1 MSAEKQQ
8 DDVVLSQQIVEGCL
22 VSRSLVPD
30 CSGQQVETA
39 NVVDWNTL
47 EGDADEEVV
56 KNQRLFIDIGTHVK
70 NIETSHDDIGTI
82 VHRLRRLPKPPTL
95 KDWSSFEV
103 AKWYL
108 RQGHPAIDSKSLNK
122 YCCHLR
128 SLLSMPEEKLP
139 AKISISAPVPSVFS
153 PGDQIDVM
161 DSTSN
166 WWHAFIL
173 SETKNKYNVY
183 WVGLLPQVGSRR
195 CIFKCNPEEV
205 DKHTGVFRVHE
216 DGFVS
221 GESEEHTVDWIIAN
235 FYSKFQPRT
244 FREIVPMSVVD
255 ELAPDSAD
263 EEPRQG
269 NKKPKP
275 KPSSKPIE
283 EPRQGNKKTK
293 PKPSS
298 KPKPGKKE
306 PETNKRSRGG
316 DNVDTSD
323 DGDDCARS
331 SSIVVYIDDG
341 ADDEHDGPDYD
352 VDDHADDDGN
362 DSSNVSN
369 AEPDADADDDD
380 TEDGSDDNVGP
391 LGSDGVAEEDDA
403 GNPASKMDGSR
414 DAVRSSSSDGGHPQ
428 MRFRTMLNVLND
440 VEKAILTLMALHA
453 GLPVHATLFD
463 DLSSTLISV
472 ARFSAEHYCN
482 TAYDTL
488 ASETLTELASY
499 QGQEGVKLP
508 HTQKFLKSLSEYGFC
523 ITPRLWKKEEIVC
536 IAITLLDPRLH
547 FSGIDQKDGLGYSA
561 SYRGMALLDP
571 RVQRIFYER
580 LRLYGFVNPRFHPE
594 KLQTFSSVVI
604 NGGGSWQQD
613 TTWEFP
619 VGTRFQIDTTAVP
632 FMLEV
637 SANVGALEAN
647 GIYVAT
653 KSRNHG
659 KPVYVQV
666 SKLEYDGFVGQVG
679 FRQCLKLNPQNDLKK
694 KFLNSKGG
702 RLDACSPRVLICL
715 DGHKKWGIQL
725 LPAYGS
731 DFFIVEFER
740 GANNANNDAKCFAS
754 MDFNKLKSIFQSC
767 CISVSNVVERSADVL
782 TRRSLLH
789 GHALSFGPTKVT
801 KSKLDIDPDPSFKV
815 TPLGPQGFHSDGPI
829 RSNHT
834 LFDYIGKLK
843 TNAPA
848 CRHRKGHLWT
858 DMWDNPLKKYL
869 PDHISIMQESFSALF
884 GIFKG
889 TYVQTK
895 ASLEGARID
904 ALNVNIPLGCAVVF
918 TFAWKHRGKGD
929 DAHTAT
935 SLSPVAVHARPHFYC
950 LSSDVRKLPTID
962 FEAALEFMSVCAQ
975 KQPDCGSK
983 ILALDSL
990 QTFDRSSALGHW
1002 DAPEVHAFFANQQ
1015 DLDKFVKSQLLEQR
1029 ATKQTSRQNCST
1041 QCMNWNLNLSA
1052 CHQVELRYTNDQGR
1066 SITIEATRACFDSDV
1081 PSFLD
1086 SNGSSYNLV
1095 GPPQPAI
1102 FPATNL
1108 DASQFRDDFQ
1118 TYLLPILTQLN
1129 ESLPEN
1135 WCESHLARLLSV
1147 LDAQAVQNGQYF
1159 RTGLKLKAASK
1170 KYFSPRDGHVQFVD
1184 GQCVLMIP
1192 SQSSDGTK
1200 AAAVGKNDGANE
1212 NAPPRSTLGT
1222 NAGADGTS
1230 CFAAG
1235 AVESSPSASRSAD
1248 DAPSPRLST
1257 TAVTSRGHRSAVVN
1271 EVKSLKLIVDSPA
1284 TTLDDRL
1291 PAFARGRL
1299 NPDVHRDD
1307 WIWDEWQDCNIAG
1320 VGGCHVWNVYTCDR
1334 SSDDIAIQLLGDCR
1348 KYIVVNRTIH
1358 YDDNSNRVTCLEV
1371 GQLSSN
1377 VKRQFVH
1384 FEQVCDSFA
1393 GWARQ
1398 RQARDYS
1405 AEHNASF
1412 QRSNLVRVDCGGDGN
1427 CFYHSCKFLLESYD
1441 MSDSEAYEFSHSGLR
1456 TATVNHF
1463 KTHYHAITYS
1473 DTNNDTQP
1481 VHVLIPKKQR
1491 TSDLDEHGLQQLV
1504 DEYCDKQ
1511 GKLGEYVED
1520 PCVRVFAHLM
1530 DISIIVY
1537 HTSSSNPV
1545 EINRDES
1552 VQRRIL
1558 TLWCNHGHFQVSC
1571 RPLPCT

>member
-1 MSAEKQQ
+1 MSTGSPSQTSLAVVRGDEGSGQMIEFDELLGKAHPGIAKNQEEFKAIGASCQAIDAERKNVGAIVQRLRSQGITLDNWASFQAAMMLIQQ
-8 DDVVLSQQIVEGCL
+8 TYPSVQHRTLEKYTGHL
-22 VSRSLVPD
+22 RSYLKMPPELVPD
-30 CSGQQVETA
+30 
-39 NVVDWNTL
+39 
-47 EGDADEEVV
+47 
-56 KNQRLFIDIGTHVK
+56 
-70 NIETSHDDIGTI
+70 NI
-82 VHRLRRLPKPPTL
+82 
-95 KDWSSFEV
+95 
-103 AKWYL
+103 
-108 RQGHPAIDSKSLNK
+108 
-122 YCCHLR
+122 C
-128 SLLSMPEEKLP
+128 
-139 AKISISAPVPSVFS
+139 ISAPVPYWISA
-153 PGDQIDVM
+153 GAEIDVLDGTHHWWHGVALEVTRSYVKVFWVGFEKSLGRRGKTKNPEFIDKKTRCIRLHEENADISSGPEKQFDAAWIIVNEFVQPQSFVEEVAQKDDHSHPNSETDGKEESERQKVAAKVTRDKARLEARKRKAALAAKKKKAEEAKKAADSKQTSTASEGDSDSKQ
-161 DSTSN
+161 DSTESD
-166 WWHAFIL
+166 
-173 SETKNKYNVY
+173 SE
-183 WVGLLPQVGSRR
+183 
-195 CIFKCNPEEV
+195 
-205 DKHTGVFRVHE
+205 H
-216 DGFVS
+216 
-221 GESEEHTVDWIIAN
+221 
-235 FYSKFQPRT
+235 
-244 FREIVPMSVVD
+244 
-255 ELAPDSAD
+255 
-263 EEPRQG
+263 
-269 NKKPKP
+269 
-275 KPSSKPIE
+275 
-283 EPRQGNKKTK
+283 
-293 PKPSS
+293 
-298 KPKPGKKE
+298 
-306 PETNKRSRGG
+306 
-316 DNVDTSD
+316 
-323 DGDDCARS
+323 
-331 SSIVVYIDDG
+331 
-341 ADDEHDGPDYD
+341 
-352 VDDHADDDGN
+352 VDDRADDDGN
-362 DSSNVSN
+362 DSSYVSN

-391 LGSDGVAEEDDA
+391 RGSDGVAEEDDA

-414 DAVRSSSSDGGHPQ
+414 DAVRSTSSDGGHPQ

-508 HTQKFLKSLSEYGFC
+508 HTKKFLKSLSEYGFC

-679 FRQCLKLNPQNDLKK
+679 FRQCLKPNPQNDLKL

-725 LPAYGS
+725 LPALGS

-754 MDFNKLKSIFQSC
+754 MDFNKLESIFQSC
-767 CISVSNVVERSADVL
+767 CINVSNVVERSADVL
-782 TRRSLLH
+782 TKGSLQR
-789 GHALSFGPTKVT
+789 GHAFSFGPTKVT
-801 KSKLDIDPDPSFKV
+801 KSKLNIDPDPSFKP

-829 RSNHT
+829 RFNHT
-834 LFDYIGKLK
+834 LFDYNGKLK

-895 ASLEGARID
+895 ASLEGARLD

-975 KQPDCGSK
+975 KQPDCGST

-1002 DAPEVHAFFANQQ
+1002 DAPEVHAFFANQK
-1015 DLDKFVKSQLLEQR
+1015 DLDKFVECQLREQR

-1052 CHQVELRYTNDQGR
+1052 CQQVELRYTDDQGR
-1066 SITIEATRACFDSDV
+1066 SFTIEATRACFDSDV

-1102 FPATNL
+1102 FPATNP

-1118 TYLLPILTQLN
+1118 TYLSPILTQLN
-1129 ESLPEN
+1129 ASLPEN

-1170 KYFSPRDGHVQFVD
+1170 EYFSPRDGHVQFVD

-1271 EVKSLKLIVDSPA
+1271 EVESLKLIVDSPA
-1284 TTLDDRL
+1284 TTLADRL

-1299 NPDVHRDD
+1299 NPDVDSDD
-1307 WIWDEWQDCNIAG
+1307 WIWDKWQDCNIAG
-1320 VGGCHVWNVYTCDR
+1320 VGRCHVWNVYTCDR

-1348 KYIVVNRTIH
+1348 KYIVVKRTIH
-1358 YDDNSNRVTCLEV
+1358 YDDNSKVTCQEV

-1398 RQARDYS
+1398 RQARDCS

-1463 KTHYHAITYS
+1463 KANYSAITYL

-1481 VHVLIPKKQR
+1481 LHVLIPKKQG

-1530 DISIIVY
+1530 GISIIVY

-1558 TLWCNHGHFQVSC
+1558 RLWCNHGHFQVRC